1 MIDAIADWAR
11 GLGATY
17 GVNPWIFASIYVGAI
32 PFFLASMAWA
42 VRRGRRGQS
51 AVIPLLCSGFLFI
64 SAYLYLGL
72 MGRNVPVW
80 VWIFLGVLILYG
92 AYSAVR
98 DYRRKISVDTNTD
111 AMP

>member
-1 MIDAIADWAR
+1 MIDAIAEWAR

-51 AVIPLLCSGFLFI
+51 TLVPLLLSGFFFI
-64 SAYLYLGL
+64 SAYLYLGI
-72 MGRNVPVW
+72 MGRNVPTWVW
-80 VWIFLGVLILYG
+80 VFLAVLILYG
-92 AYSAVR
+92 TYSTVR
-98 DYRRKISVDTNTD
+98 DYRRKLQHDGKND
-111 AMP
+111 G